1 MCSCGAR
8 DILCVRRGR
17 VRQHD
22 NRLVGQIYCG
32 STDWE
37 NCDRYMYNGSIG
49 SFWPRKQISARGN
62 RLILQVARGLCS
74 SCLTKKQNISEVLV
88 DEFVSRF
95 GVSLQLHSD
104 KRTKCSLMDIKKT
117 RTTPLHPQSD
127 SMVRRYNQTLKL
139 QLSLFVQDHQRDW
152 DKCVPLL
159 LIAYHIAIHNPTKTS
174 PRALEDWTWH
184 SYSYRANWWTPWLRN
199 RRNLFFLCPGTSKKF
214 GKS

>member
-8 DILCVRRGR
+8 DILCIRRGR
-17 VRQHD
+17 VRRHD
-22 NRLVGQIYCG
+22 NRLVGQMYCG
-32 STDWE
+32 STDRE
-37 NCDRYMYNGSIG
+37 NCDRYNRSIG
-49 SFWPRKQISARGN
+49 SVWPWKQISARGN

-104 KRTKCSLMDIKKT
+104 QKTKCSLMDIKKI

-127 SMVRRYNQTLKL
+127 GMVKRYNQTLKM

-152 DKCVPLL
+152 DK
-159 LIAYHIAIHNPTKTS
+159 
-174 PRALEDWTWH
+174 
-184 SYSYRANWWTPWLRN
+184 
-199 RRNLFFLCPGTSKKF
+199 
-214 GKS
+214 